1 MCIRDSYKGYVAFTN
16 FEIGVSDRVTE
27 LEEKADFERQGEV
40 IALMMYLNDPPEL
53 KEHLLMPSIS
63 ECLKRK
69 RISMRST
76 NNAQFQCMK
85 VNAVVKDGKII
96 SISKSD

>member
-1 MCIRDSYKGYVAFTN
+1 MEV
-16 FEIGVSDRVTE
+16 
-27 LEEKADFERQGEV
+27 V

-69 RISMRST
+69 RIATRS
-76 NNAQFQCMK
+76 NGSDRLYYQCSRVK
-85 VNAVVKDGKII
+85 AVVKDNKIV
-96 SISKSD
+96 SISSLD